1 MLTANCQ
8 LLIANFTMPIEKSAG
23 AVLFRKEN
31 KKIKYLL
38 LKHSLGHW
46 DFPKGNI
53 EKGEKIEDTVKREIK
68 EETGINKIVI
78 IPDFK
83 HWIKYFYRLK
93 GKNIFKIVTF
103 LLAETKTKKVKLSFE
118 HIKYKWADF
127 NSAIKLLKFKNSKEI
142 LKMANEFLNRKI
154 NQNGNC

>member
-1 MLTANCQ
+1 
-8 LLIANFTMPIEKSAG
+8 MPIEKSAG
-23 AVLFRKEN
+23 AVLFVREN

-68 EETGINKIVI
+68 EETGISRIVFI
-78 IPDFK
+78 SDFK

-93 GKNIFKIVTF
+93 GKTVFKIVTF
-103 LLAETKTKKVKLSFE
+103 LLAEAKTKKVKLSFE
-118 HIKYKWADF
+118 HVGYKWLDF
-127 NSAIKLLKFKNSKEI
+127 NKAMKLLKFRNSKEI
-142 LKMANEFLNRKI
+142 LKMANEFLNKRKKKSK
-154 NQNGNC
+154 NGDS